1 MNAETIKK
9 IFQSPF
15 NYPIYSRE
23 IVHSL
28 FGCNDVLTQPELI
41 DTSSLGDSSHYV
53 GQMEDAEGRL
63 LGFFYTRVAEGSD
76 VRRKR
81 VGLRKLIQPYL
92 RYEVDAAIAVFDDG
106 RHWRLSYICDH
117 KEGTTSAKRFSYVL
131 GDRQGQYKTP
141 LERLDKVAAKAGHF
155 NLEDLKEAFSVD
167 ALSKEFFDEYHRHYD
182 RILRTTVELISK
194 DPTLYSGLSK
204 LFADYI
210 KKMMGRIVILHFLQ
224 KKGWLNGDPD
234 FLKNLFFMQSYDRR
248 EDFLEQVLE
257 PLFFGIF
264 NTEPQYREKLFRDE
278 GWDVQLLEQWK
289 GLPYLNGGLFER
301 DSMDTAKLKL
311 PASLFERLFEFMAS
325 YNFTVDENDPDDAD
339 IGVDPEMLGKIF
351 ESLLEDNKAKGAFYT
366 PKEIVRYMCKES
378 LIAYLGTQAT
388 GPSKEPGE
396 QASSLSKESGIQATG
411 LSKKPGEQ
419 ASSLSKESEV
429 KATALSKEPGVQ
441 SAGLSDYIRKFV
453 EQHEFPEELEPY
465 REVLDTALRNVK
477 ICDPAIG
484 SGAFPM
490 GLLNELWR
498 CREALEERATNPSQM
513 GTQANGLSQAGS
525 LYSKEG
531 QAGSLNLYSRA
542 ALKREIIE
550 NNIYGVDI
558 EKGAIDIARL
568 RFWLSIVV
576 DAEKPEPLPNFDY
589 KFMQGNSLIESFDGH
604 DLSHILD
611 KDRGG
616 RSLPGKGSRKT
627 GWAENQ
633 TGMEFGSDEVKQN
646 LRNWLKMYFS
656 LTDHKEK
663 AYYRELI
670 NGSVKSYIVQQG
682 IGPAAETRLNAIDP
696 SANKHFFLWHTW
708 FKDIFDKGGFD
719 IVIANPPYIS
729 AIEAKKTIDDFVRQ
743 QYKKTY
749 ITASGTYDIYVIFI
763 ELGFILLGNDGIL
776 SYITPSKYLSAEY
789 AKTLREVIIKYYSVE
804 QISDFSSIRVFEN
817 AGVSTMISMF
827 RKCKQRNTVRFESFK
842 TTTEIESFHV
852 YNKSVLSL
860 LPNNLWGALL
870 SNQIDLFLKIHSQSV
885 TMEEFSEVNA
895 CSTAAE
901 ADEYE
906 NSLISEFNPDSFMY
920 INNGTIDRYVHYW
933 GKKKIRSKKIL
944 TPYLPFTA
952 LNSRRKNMFKKEKLL
967 FVKLAKC
974 PQVFL
979 DERGEFASANTN
991 MVYDVKQYNYKF
1003 LLGYFNSKLFDY
1015 VYKTMFGGNSMLGSI
1030 QVQAPQIRKSLIPKP
1045 SLLVK
1050 QQPIIDVVEEI
1061 LQEKRINPN
1070 TDTTALEQQIDQL
1083 VYQLYNLT
1091 PEEIEI
1097 IEKTN

>member
-1 MNAETIKK
+1 MNTDTLKK

-106 RHWRLSYICDH
+106 QHWRLSYICDH

-141 LERLDKVAAKAGHF
+141 LERLDKVAAKAGRF
-155 NLEDLKEAFSVD
+155 KLEDLKEAFSVD

-182 RILRTTVELISK
+182 RILKTTVELISK

-210 KKMMGRIVILHFLQ
+210 KKMMGRIVFLHFLQ
-224 KKGWLNGDPD
+224 KKGWLNGDPE
-234 FLKNLFFMQSYDRR
+234 FLKNLFFMQPPDRR

-264 NTEPQYREKLFRDE
+264 NTEPQNREKLFRDE

-301 DSMDTAKLKL
+301 DVMDTAKLKL
-311 PASLFERLFEFMAS
+311 PASLFERLFDFMAS

-378 LIAYLGTQAT
+378 LIAYLETQAT
-388 GPSKEPGE
+388 GLSKESGVKATSLSKESGVQATSLSKEPGVQATSLSKE
-396 QASSLSKESGIQATG
+396 SGVKATSLSKESGVQASSLSKESG
-411 LSKKPGEQ
+411 
-419 ASSLSKESEV
+419 V
-429 KATALSKEPGVQ
+429 KATALSKEPGVKASSLSKESGEKATGMSKEPGVQ
-441 SAGLSDYIRKFV
+441 ASSLLKEPGVKAAGLSKKPEVLATGLSKEPGVKATGLSDYIRKFV

-465 REVLDTALRNVK
+465 REVIDTALRNVK

-498 CREALEERATNPSQM
+498 CREALEERAACPSQM
-513 GTQANGLSQAGS
+513 GTQAQGLSQAGS

-531 QAGSLNLYSRA
+531 QAGSLNPYSRA

-558 EKGAIDIARL
+558 ERGAIDIARL

-604 DLSHILD
+604 DLSHIMESGS
-611 KDRGG
+611 RP
-616 RSLPGKGSRKT
+616 LPGRGVRRA

-633 TGMEFGSDEVKQN
+633 TGMEFASEETKQN
-646 LRNWLKMYFS
+646 LHNWLKRYFS
-656 LTDHKEK
+656 ETDHKEK
-663 AYYRELI
+663 AIMRENI
-670 NGSVKSYIVQQG
+670 NTSVKNYILQQG
-682 IGPAAETRLNAIDP
+682 ISPATEAKLKQMDP
-696 SANKHFFLWHTW
+696 SANQEFFLWHTW
-708 FKDIFDKGGFD
+708 FKDIFDNGGFD
-719 IVIANPPYIS
+719 IVIGNPPYVVVPIGTYPHYEWNS
-729 AIEAKKTIDDFVRQ
+729 DLYKMFFELSLKEICRQDGVVSLITPKFYLLNKEDSKIRLYFMNKVDLLSLNTCNPFDAVTENVITIIKCGNPRNNIIPYFDFNTSTKTFVRLNNINKE
-743 QYKKTY
+743 YCKTNKY
-749 ITASGTYDIYVIFI
+749 NEIIY
-763 ELGFILLGNDGIL
+763 G
-776 SYITPSKYLSAEY
+776 
-789 AKTLREVIIKYYSVE
+789 
-804 QISDFSSIRVFEN
+804 
-817 AGVSTMISMF
+817 
-827 RKCKQRNTVRFESFK
+827 
-842 TTTEIESFHV
+842 
-852 YNKSVLSL
+852 
-860 LPNNLWGALL
+860 
-870 SNQIDLFLKIHSQSV
+870 
-885 TMEEFSEVNA
+885 
-895 CSTAAE
+895 
-901 ADEYE
+901 
-906 NSLISEFNPDSFMY
+906 
-920 INNGTIDRYVHYW
+920 
-933 GKKKIRSKKIL
+933 
-944 TPYLPFTA
+944 
-952 LNSRRKNMFKKEKLL
+952 
-967 FVKLAKC
+967 
-974 PQVFL
+974 L
-979 DERGEFASANTN
+979 DEN
-991 MVYDVKQYNYKF
+991 
-1003 LLGYFNSKLFDY
+1003 
-1015 VYKTMFGGNSMLGSI
+1015 
-1030 QVQAPQIRKSLIPKP
+1030 IRCNG
-1045 SLLVK
+1045 
-1050 QQPIIDVVEEI
+1050 Q
-1061 LQEKRINPN
+1061 N
-1070 TDTTALEQQIDQL
+1070 
-1083 VYQLYNLT
+1083 
-1091 PEEIEI
+1091 
-1097 IEKTN
+1097 